1 MAKDLR
7 ETSKITMSGPSGG
20 AKRAPPGGVGPG
32 SSSGVSAPRL
42 FATSV
47 LEPRDEFEERHD
59 RCFAL
64 VHSLTADRGEKES
77 NDALAAH
84 ASRPDPKAHEDVCV
98 GLVVGALGA
107 AQAPEQ
113 AARCYRDLAL
123 VARDGMA
130 AACAHLNALALEKYP
145 KMYPAAKQ
153 QLLWLTREMI
163 KSSVVGMENICWN
176 LMRQIA
182 GGDVSRPN
190 LWLADHLLDI
200 FVDHRAWLE
209 RFPFLLASVVYTYL
223 RVIEDHFLVGA
234 LREKEVRFIVSLMRD
249 RFADVTVIGRDLL
262 RVLQNV
268 ARIPEFERLWS
279 DVVGEPKSL
288 HPTFAGVSQLMHTR
302 TSRRFLQSRITP
314 EMEKKLVFLTSQ
326 VRAKN
331 IELFHTVKIFVW
343 QFLSFFVLY

>member
-1 MAKDLR
+1 MSHPPVGA
-7 ETSKITMSGPSGG
+7 SKRHP
-20 AKRAPPGGVGPG
+20 AHPPPALAAAPAPAPAPPL
-32 SSSGVSAPRL
+32 SSSSSSSSSSSLSPRL

-47 LEPRDEFEERHD
+47 LEPRDADEERHD

-64 VHSLTADRGEKES
+64 VHSLTADKGEKEA
-77 NDALAAH
+77 NDALAA
-84 ASRPDPKAHEDVCV
+84 AVSKSDPKAHEDICV
-98 GLVVGALGA
+98 GLVVGALGE
-107 AQAPEQ
+107 PEQ
-113 AARCYRDLAL
+113 APRHYRDLAH

-130 AACAHLNALALEKYP
+130 AACQHLTMLVLEKYP
-145 KMYPAAKQ
+145 KMFPSSKQ

-223 RVIEDHFLVGA
+223 RVIEDHFLVPA
-234 LREKEVRFIVSLMRD
+234 LREKEVRFVVSLMRD

-268 ARIPEFERLWS
+268 ARIPEFERLWA
-279 DVVGEPKSL
+279 DVVNDPKSL
-288 HPTFAGVSQLMHTR
+288 HPTFAGVTQLMHTR

-326 VRAKN
+326 VRRKTRPASYYYCYCVR
-331 IELFHTVKIFVW
+331 F
-343 QFLSFFVLY
+343 SS